1 MNLSLREAAKHELK
15 TRLILQDPLKLA
27 HHYFEITPND
37 TQTNFLIDMQN
48 EAMLGHLLQAPRGG
62 GKTIICAL
70 SVLWAALKYEKF
82 QALILAG
89 SYEQAATFYSYVRA
103 FIEQC
108 DLLMDKIKGEPLMKM
123 TRFIDGGYIKCLTA
137 SERSTRSPHV
147 DWLFIDE
154 FVLVTPDLIDSA
166 FATVRTST
174 HPKRIF
180 LTTASQTQACVSI
193 NRWYDYWDHAATYGF
208 RTYQWGVDQC
218 DWISKQDLELA
229 RKMLDPYVFESEYL
243 GLRVGRKGAVWKE
256 SQIISAVNTAIEFNR
271 LPEYPTVAGIDWGF
285 SHETVVTIIQPQRL
299 DGVEY
304 SVVLHVE
311 GKAQQDMN
319 VWAYRL
325 EELAQKYK
333 IQAFFCDS
341 SHPFNNQRLSLLDLP
356 IAPIAFSKYKEKM
369 IGEVRR
375 QLEHHL
381 LKLPEHFDKTV
392 RQMKS
397 YSYDPKT
404 EKPIKEDDDYCDSMM
419 LAVWATRQGESFGIG
434 RFL

>member
-1 MNLSLREAAKHELK
+1 MFTIEEADQAVDMWIKKEGALK
-15 TRLILQDPLKLA
+15 DPIALA
-27 HHYFEITPND
+27 QLFFEITPNQ
-37 TQTNFLIDMQN
+37 TQSDFLVDMQN
-48 EAMLGHLLQAPRGG
+48 EAILGHLLQAPRGG

-70 SVLWAALKYEKF
+70 SVIWAALTYPKF

-89 SYEQAATFYSYVRA
+89 SYEQAANFYLYVRT
-103 FIEQC
+103 FLDNCRILEEKIEG
-108 DLLMDKIKGEPLMKM
+108 KSLMKM
-123 TRFIDGGYIKCLTA
+123 TRFTDGGYIKCLTA

-208 RTYQWGVDQC
+208 RTYQWGIDQC

-229 RKMLDPYVFESEYL
+229 RKMLDPYVFDSEYL

-256 SQIISAVNTAIEFNR
+256 GQIITAVNTAIDYNW
-271 LPEYPTVAGIDWGF
+271 LPDYPCVAGIDWGF
-285 SHETVVTIIQPQRL
+285 AHETVVTIIQPQR
-299 DGVEY
+299 EY
-304 SVVLHVE
+304 SLVLHVE

-325 EELAQKYK
+325 QELAHKYK
-333 IQAFFCDS
+333 IQAFYCDA
-341 SHPFNNQRLSLLDLP
+341 SHPFNNERLTQLDLP
-356 IAPIAFSKYKEKM
+356 TAPIPFNKYKEKM

-375 QLEHHL
+375 QLEHQL
-381 LKLPEHFDKTV
+381 IKIPEHFDKTI
-392 RQMKS
+392 RQMKT

-404 EKPIKEDDDYCDSMM
+404 EKPLKENDDYVDSIM
-419 LAVWATRQGESFGIG
+419 LATWATKQGESYSIG